1 MVNFIV
7 KKKNIL
13 YGNQF
18 GFRSNYSTD
27 HALLSITDKI
37 QRAIEG
43 KNYSC
48 GIFLDLSKAFD
59 TVDHSILIKK
69 LEHYGLRGTAKNW
82 FLSYLSNRRQF
93 VSVGGTNS
101 DQLPI
106 SCGVPQGSVLGPLL
120 FLLYINDF
128 HNCSDV
134 LDFHLFADDSN
145 LFYNNKNLKTLES
158 VLNIELTHIQT
169 WLCANKLSINIDKSN
184 FVMFHPPQKR
194 MPFTMK
200 FLIHDRPLNEKECIK
215 YLGVMIDHTLRW
227 KIHINYLSKKIT
239 RSLGL
244 LSKIRY
250 FVDFNTLIN
259 HQSLL

>member
-1 MVNFIV
+1 MVNFIA
-7 KKKNIL
+7 KKNIL

-37 QRAIEG
+37 QRTIEE
-43 KNYSC
+43 KNYYC

-59 TVDHSILIKK
+59 TVNHRILIKK
-69 LEHYGLRGTAKNW
+69 VEYYGLRGTAKNW
-82 FLSYLSNRRQF
+82 FFSYLSNRRQF

-106 SCGVPQGSVLGPLL
+106 SCGVPQGSVLRPLL

-128 HNCSDV
+128 HSCSDV

-169 WLCANKLSINIDKSN
+169 C
-184 FVMFHPPQKR
+184 
-194 MPFTMK
+194 
-200 FLIHDRPLNEKECIK
+200 
-215 YLGVMIDHTLRW
+215 
-227 KIHINYLSKKIT
+227 
-239 RSLGL
+239 
-244 LSKIRY
+244 Y

-259 HQSLL
+259 L